1 MKSDLNKVLKSG
13 GYIVAAYVLSCMTIP
28 QTQKLFKKKKKK
40 KEAQKRM
47 HPVTL
52 VISLTLTQVQPFLTD
67 IKEIKN

>member
-13 GYIVAAYVLSCMTIP
+13 GYIVAAYVLSCMAIP
-28 QTQKLFKKKKKK
+28 QTQKLLKK